1 MLDSGTLSG
10 VAEYMGKGGMRAVR
24 RGFALLRGLD
34 RAKYIGAIVAK
45 LGLVGLDLIGLIFV
59 GLAATM
65 LLDINAIGN
74 LNTGFLFEL
83 SNAFGIQN
91 TYAFVAGL
99 AVLFF
104 ILKAILSLLLNSL
117 ISRFVARV
125 EADISSSI
133 FSGYLSAGL
142 ESQSRWSNSQIVQG
156 VQDGA
161 FNAFSASLMTF
172 SVITG
177 EAALLVSI
185 SFFLFITDPTL
196 AVIVTIYLGFFA
208 LLISRYINRATT
220 KSAENLQSTSFGMHS
235 MLGDVMGNYRQVF
248 MTSVVPTYVNR
259 YTKLRRK
266 HSLNQSKIA
275 LLQFVPR
282 YVLEAALML
291 GFAFVMFQRSLD
303 GGVTFPLGTIA
314 IFFAGIFRIVGAIL
328 PLQAGLATLKRIEV
342 DSRIS
347 YEMVRA
353 FRGSNVNIRGGR
365 KKPPS
370 RLDIEISGV
379 SYKYP
384 KSRKYV
390 IDGFDFYIPQ
400 GSSVTV
406 RGKSGVGKSTLADL
420 LLGLIEPTSGV
431 VKIGNHS
438 PKELQSLYPDVVA
451 YVPQKTNL
459 IHGTFL
465 DNLTMQF
472 ESSVDENSDVKKL
485 VSQLGLS
492 ELVSSLPNGLMTQM
506 GSGEISLSGG
516 QLQRVGL
523 ARALFRKP
531 KILILDEVTSALD
544 RETEDLIDT
553 ALLRLQGK
561 VTIISI
567 AHRRSRV
574 LKHSQVISL

>member
-1 MLDSGTLSG
+1 
-10 VAEYMGKGGMRAVR
+10 MRSVS
-24 RGFALLRGLD
+24 RGFALLQGVD
-34 RAKYIGAIVAK
+34 RAKYIGAIFAR
-45 LGLVGLDLIGLIFV
+45 LALVGLDLIGLVFV

-65 LLDINAIGN
+65 LLDINSIGN
-74 LNTGFLFEL
+74 LNAGFLYEFSIAL
-83 SNAFGIQN
+83 GIQN

-104 ILKAILSLLLNSL
+104 ILKALLSLFLNSL
-117 ISRFVARV
+117 VSKFVARV
-125 EADISSSI
+125 EAELSSSI
-133 FSGYLSAGL
+133 FSGYLSSGL

-177 EAALLVSI
+177 EAALLASI
-185 SFFLFITDPTL
+185 SIFLFITNPAL
-196 AVIVTIYLGFFA
+196 ALIVSVYLGFFA
-208 LLISRYINRATT
+208 LIISRYINRATT
-220 KSAENLQSTSFGMHS
+220 KSAENLQETSFGMHS
-235 MLGDVMGNYRQVF
+235 MLGDVMSNYRQLF
-248 MTSVVPTYVNR
+248 MTSVVPLYIER
-259 YTKLRRK
+259 YTKLRRR

-291 GFAFVMFQRSLD
+291 GFAGVMFQRSLD
-303 GGVTFPLGTIA
+303 GGVAFPLGTIA
-314 IFFAGIFRIVGAIL
+314 IFFAGVFRIVGAIL

-347 YEMVRA
+347 YEMVMT
-353 FRGSNVNIRGGR
+353 FRQTES
-365 KKPPS
+365 KPPVALRKS
-370 RLDIEISGV
+370 LSKFDIEIAAV

-384 KSRKYV
+384 KSKKNT
-390 IDGFDFYIPQ
+390 INGFSYFIPY

-420 LLGLIEPTSGV
+420 LLGLIEPTSGFIRV
-431 VKIGNHS
+431 GKYS
-438 PKELQSLYPDVVA
+438 PRELHEAFPDVIA

-472 ESSVDENSDVKKL
+472 ETPANQKGQVGKL
-485 VSQLGLS
+485 LVELGLS
-492 ELVSSLPNGLMTQM
+492 ELVANLPNGLMTQM
-506 GSGEISLSGG
+506 GSGEFNLSGG

-523 ARALFRKP
+523 ARALIKKP

-544 RETEDLIDT
+544 SETEDLIDN
-553 ALLRLQGK
+553 ALLKLQGK
-561 VTIISI
+561 ITIISI
-567 AHRRSRV
+567 AHRQSRV
-574 LKHSQVISL
+574 LKHSQLISL

>member
-1 MLDSGTLSG
+1 
-10 VAEYMGKGGMRAVR
+10 MRSVS
-24 RGFALLRGLD
+24 RGFALLQGAD
-34 RAKYIGAIVAK
+34 RVKYIGAIFAK
-45 LGLVGLDLIGLIFV
+45 LALVGLDLIGLIFV

-65 LLDINAIGN
+65 LLDINSIGN
-74 LNTGFLFEL
+74 LNTGFLYDFSMAL
-83 SNAFGIQN
+83 GIKN

-104 ILKAILSLLLNSL
+104 ILKAVFSLLLNSL

-125 EADISSSI
+125 EAELSSSI
-133 FSGYLSAGL
+133 FSGYLSSGL

-172 SVITG
+172 SVIAG
-177 EAALLVSI
+177 EAALLASI
-185 SFFLFITDPTL
+185 SIFLFFTNPFL
-196 AVIVTIYLGFFA
+196 AFIVTLYLGFFA
-208 LLISRYINRATT
+208 FVISRYINRATT
-220 KSAENLQSTSFGMHS
+220 KSAESLQQTSFGMHS
-235 MLGDVMGNYRQVF
+235 MLGDVMGNYRQIF
-248 MTSVVPTYVNR
+248 MTSVIPTYVQR
-259 YTKLRRK
+259 YTKLRRR

-282 YVLEAALML
+282 YVLETALML
-291 GFAFVMFQRSLD
+291 GFAAVMFQRSVD
-303 GGVTFPLGTIA
+303 GGGAFPLGTIA
-314 IFFAGIFRIVGAIL
+314 IFFAGVFRIVGAIL

-347 YEMVRA
+347 YEMVKA
-353 FRGSNVNIRGGR
+353 FRGSNKHPTAVH
-365 KKPPS
+365 KKSPAK
-370 RLDIEISGV
+370 LDIELSSV

-384 KSRKYV
+384 KSKKNV
-390 IDGFDFYIPQ
+390 IDGFSYLVPH

-420 LLGLIEPTSGV
+420 LLGLIEPTSGFIR
-431 VKIGNHS
+431 IGKFS
-438 PKELQSLYPDVVA
+438 PRELHEKYPDVIA

-459 IHGTFL
+459 IHGSFL

-472 ESSVDENSDVKKL
+472 ESPANQKADISKL
-485 VSQLGLS
+485 LIELGLS
-492 ELVSSLPNGLMTQM
+492 DLVSTLPNGLMTQM
-506 GSGEISLSGG
+506 GSGEFNLSGG

-523 ARALFRKP
+523 ARALLKQP

-544 RETEDLIDT
+544 RETEDLIDN

-561 VTIISI
+561 ITIISI
-567 AHRRSRV
+567 AHRQSRV
-574 LKHSQVISL
+574 LKHSQLISL

>member
-1 MLDSGTLSG
+1 MKSVS
-10 VAEYMGKGGMRAVR
+10 
-24 RGFALLRGLD
+24 RGFALLQGAD
-34 RAKYIGAIVAK
+34 RAKYICAIFAR
-45 LGLVGLDLIGLIFV
+45 LALVGLDLIGLIFV

-65 LLDINAIGN
+65 LLDINSIGN
-74 LNTGFLFEL
+74 LNTGFLYEFSTAL
-83 SNAFGIQN
+83 GIQN

-104 ILKAILSLLLNSL
+104 ILKALLSLLLNSL

-125 EADISSSI
+125 EAELSSSI
-133 FSGYLSAGL
+133 FSGYLNSGL

-177 EAALLVSI
+177 EAALLASI
-185 SFFLFITDPTL
+185 SIFLFITNPAL
-196 AVIVTIYLGFFA
+196 AFIVTIYLGFFA
-208 LLISRYINRATT
+208 LVISRYINRATT
-220 KSAENLQSTSFGMHS
+220 KSAENLQETSFGMHS
-235 MLGDVMGNYRQVF
+235 MLGDVMSNYRQIF
-248 MTSVVPTYVNR
+248 MTSVVPSYVGR

-291 GFAFVMFQRSLD
+291 GFAAVMFQRSLD
-303 GGVTFPLGTIA
+303 GGVAFPLGTIA
-314 IFFAGIFRIVGAIL
+314 IFFAGVFRIVGAIL

-347 YEMVRA
+347 YEMVKA
-353 FRGSNVNIRGGR
+353 FRQTNLQPAVFVQKS
-365 KKPPS
+365 PS
-370 RLDIEISGV
+370 KFDIELSAV

-384 KSRKYV
+384 KSKKNV
-390 IDGFDFYIPQ
+390 IEGFSYQVPY

-420 LLGLIEPTSGV
+420 LLGLIEPTSGFV
-431 VKIGNHS
+431 RVGKYS
-438 PKELQSLYPDVVA
+438 PRELHEAFPDVIA

-459 IHGTFL
+459 IHGSFL

-472 ESSVDENSDVKKL
+472 ETPANRQGQVRKL
-485 VSQLGLS
+485 LIELGLS
-492 ELVSSLPNGLMTQM
+492 ELVANLPNGLMTQM
-506 GSGEISLSGG
+506 GSGEFNLSGG

-523 ARALFRKP
+523 ARALLKKP

-544 RETEDLIDT
+544 RETEDLIDNV
-553 ALLRLQGK
+553 LLRLQGK
-561 VTIISI
+561 ITIISI
-567 AHRRSRV
+567 AHRQSRV
-574 LKHSQVISL
+574 LKHSQLISL